1 MKIDTLMNVLEVLI
15 MVSDTP
21 LSAAKLCELVD
32 HHDVTIKEVKLALQE
47 LSNIYESRGIGLKK
61 VASGYRFQAKEEYQ
75 EWFHKLFS
83 EKPAKYSRALLET
96 LAIVAYR
103 QPVTRA
109 DVESIRGVAVSTSIM
124 RTLLERDWVKVV
136 GHRDVPGKP
145 SIYATTKGFLD
156 YFNIAKLDDLPP
168 LSEVKELADIME
180 QGKQSEVNL
189 KESLDE
195 QQQRLPLE
203 EEINNETT
211 EPTTSQEAEEA
222 IESGTDS
229 LDKERIATEQ
239 EIIIA
244 DDAVE
249 ITKTDETIAIS
260 SDVIPEERIEE
271 ESVSSTLAEKV
282 IEEVTD
288 STPNES
294 EKEEEVVS

>member
-156 YFNIAKLDDLPP
+156 YFNLAKLDDLPP

-271 ESVSSTLAEKV
+271 ESVSSTFAEKV

>member
-61 VASGYRFQAKEEYQ
+61 VASGYRFQAKEDYQ

-203 EEINNETT
+203 EEMNNDST

-229 LDKERIATEQ
+229 LDKERIETEQ
-239 EIIIA
+239 EIMSA

-271 ESVSSTLAEKV
+271 ESVSSTFVEKV

-294 EKEEEVVS
+294 EKEEEVV